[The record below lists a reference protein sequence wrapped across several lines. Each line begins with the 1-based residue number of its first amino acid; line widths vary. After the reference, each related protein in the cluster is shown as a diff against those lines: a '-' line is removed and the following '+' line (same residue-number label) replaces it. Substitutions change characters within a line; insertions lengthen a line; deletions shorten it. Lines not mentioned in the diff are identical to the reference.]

1 MLSGLAQGLL
11 KKLFES
17 RFKGNT
23 VDVQIFNCYN
33 YIFKRIYKDETFLAS
48 VHEMANC
55 MLEGVK
61 YFDKTGNAENMYISM
76 CIFCNRILTKRE
88 YYFYA
93 DRFLKNVVAYNELLA
108 YLDFNSFRTNI
119 MKDIDI
125 EKINVPKTKLMIYLD
140 VDALHEHMNSIY
152 KKRRVVYLQNKDSG
166 THTIPNISQYRL
178 DLNKKLYI
186 HCIDPQLEVTELPE
200 NNITLDPQTG
210 DLTLKLPK
218 RCTVYIS
225 NQPLVKKDL

>member
-11 KKLFES
+11 KKILDS
-17 RFKGNT
+17 RFKSNT

-33 YIFKRIYKDETFLAS
+33 NIYQRVYKTETDIAS
-48 VHEMANC
+48 TREMTNC
-55 MLEGVK
+55 MLEGIK

-88 YYFYA
+88 YYYYA
-93 DRFLKNVVAYNELLA
+93 ERFLKNVVAYNELLS

-119 MKDIDI
+119 MKDIDPG
-125 EKINVPKTKLMIYLD
+125 KINVPKTKKMIYLD
-140 VDALHEHMNSIY
+140 ADDLYQHM
-152 KKRRVVYLQNKDSG
+152 KNKDSG
-166 THTIPNISQYRL
+166 EHILNNISQYRL

-200 NNITLDPQTG
+200 KNFTLNPETG
-210 DLTLKLPK
+210 NLTLKLPK

-225 NQPLVKKDL
+225 NQPLVKIQPDNT